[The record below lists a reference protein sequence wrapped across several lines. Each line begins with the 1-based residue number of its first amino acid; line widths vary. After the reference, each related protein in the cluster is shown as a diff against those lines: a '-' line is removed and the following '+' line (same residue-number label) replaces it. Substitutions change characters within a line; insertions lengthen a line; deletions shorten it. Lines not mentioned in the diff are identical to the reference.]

1 MVSGEQKELQDQV
14 ALITGA
20 AGAIGRAISDGF
32 LQAGACVALVDID
45 QARLEEFKQKLFT
58 VQSELSSGGSIE
70 NPGQIQEYKKAIAR
84 LQTIMTE
91 LDEI

>member
-1 MVSGEQKELQDQV
+1 MAIIRNSEIRKMNKDQ
-14 ALITGA
+14 
-20 AGAIGRAISDGF
+20 R
-32 LQAGACVALVDID
+32 Q
-45 QARLEEFKQKLFT
+45 RKLEEFKKKLFT

-84 LQTIMTE
+84 LKTIMTE